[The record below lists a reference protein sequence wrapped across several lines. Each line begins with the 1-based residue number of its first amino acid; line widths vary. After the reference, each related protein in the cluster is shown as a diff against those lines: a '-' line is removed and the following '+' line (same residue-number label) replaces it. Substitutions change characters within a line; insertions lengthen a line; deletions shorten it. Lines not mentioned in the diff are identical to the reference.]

1 MTLKIDRNRSIFE
14 NEVENKALIDSGC
27 PEMVA
32 GKGWIRTFESSVGTV
47 FDTVDREGSFKFGND
62 VFPTLEYKLVP
73 IRIGKLNELVEVGV
87 IDSAVPLLISKTK
100 LKEWGAELNFKE
112 NTIYLEKTN
121 EKVHL
126 QETKTGHLVVRLG
139 KNIEENAEEALK

>member
-1 MTLKIDRNRSIFE
+1 M
-14 NEVENKALIDSGC
+14 
-27 PEMVA
+27 
-32 GKGWIRTFESSVGTV
+32 

-139 KNIEENAEEALK
+139 KNVE